1 MSGYWPSVPHL
12 GSSLT
17 SKIGPKLRDSVSAS
31 SDELIAHILHL
42 CNYRDILR
50 FAELHVELEVHG
62 LEVISGSGKGNVN
75 FRQIPEELRG
85 YHEAWLDLEFN
96 KPVVRLMK
104 GGILKWKLEQ
114 GCFAAVTLD
123 LAGLSRD
130 CSLELVPQ
138 DDSAVPGAIKLDQ
151 PVHEFH
157 VDPSQDLVDSS
168 IRDPGNETDS
178 LLQQKAICSS
188 KASLD
193 AEWAAS
199 SACSPPCFHYSG

>member
-17 SKIGPKLRDSVSAS
+17 SKIGPNLRDSVSAS

-50 FAELHVELEVHG
+50 FAETCKRYQAIVT
-62 LEVISGSGKGNVN
+62 STADT
-75 FRQIPEELRG
+75 EELRG

-199 SACSPPCFHYSG
+199 SAAHHPAFTIQARFEISITQFESF